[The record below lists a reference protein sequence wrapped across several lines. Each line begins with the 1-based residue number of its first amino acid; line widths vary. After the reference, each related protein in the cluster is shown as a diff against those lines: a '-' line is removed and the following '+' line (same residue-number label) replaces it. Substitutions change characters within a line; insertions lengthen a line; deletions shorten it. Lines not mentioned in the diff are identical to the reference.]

1 MDEPGAANDPACHG
15 DSVPSMATEP
25 PAGGQLRDVRTADEF
40 RVYAR
45 SRLIESRLTPNAIS
59 LTGFV
64 LNLAAAGLVLGRLF
78 FLAGVA
84 FIVGSV
90 MDTLDGR
97 YSRMSGKGS
106 LFGAFLD
113 STLDRIEE
121 GIVLAAVAWYFADNG
136 DAVAAAF
143 CVVAVLGSLMVSYT
157 RARAEALGVECKV
170 GIATRPVRVV
180 ILSIGLVFA
189 KGAGL
194 GDFELLAPAVYV
206 IAALTA
212 ITAVQRVWHVRGEL
226 RRTGAV

>member
-1 MDEPGAANDPACHG
+1 LRAVGHE
-15 DSVPSMATEP
+15 
-25 PAGGQLRDVRTADEF
+25 LRDVRTTDEL
-40 RVYAR
+40 RLYAR
-45 SRLIESRLTPNAIS
+45 NRLIDSRLTPNAIS

-64 LNLAAAGLVLGRLF
+64 LNLVAAALILDRLF

-97 YSRMSGKGS
+97 YSRMSGKGTQ
-106 LFGAFLD
+106 FGAFLD

-121 GIVLAAVAWYFADNG
+121 GVVLAAVAWYFADSG
-136 DAVAAAF
+136 DAVAAAM

-157 RARAEALGVECKV
+157 RARAEALGIECKV

-189 KGAGL
+189 KGASL

-206 IAALTA
+206 IAGLTA
-212 ITAVQRVWHVRGEL
+212 VTAVQRVWHVRAEMK
-226 RRTGAV
+226 AAEVPE

>member
-1 MDEPGAANDPACHG
+1 
-15 DSVPSMATEP
+15 MATEP

-45 SRLIESRLTPNAIS
+45 NRLIESRLTPNAIS

-97 YSRMSGKGS
+97 YSRMSGKGT

-121 GIVLAAVAWYFADNG
+121 GIVLAAVAWYFADSG
-136 DAVAAAF
+136 DAVAAAL

-180 ILSIGLVFA
+180 ILSVGLVFA
-189 KGAGL
+189 KGAGI
-194 GDFELLAPAVYV
+194 GDFELLAPAVYALAV
-206 IAALTA
+206 LTA
-212 ITAVQRVWHVRGEL
+212 ITAGQRVWHVRGEL
-226 RRTGAV
+226 RRGALR